1 MPSAVPNQDVVILLH
16 GIGLSK
22 WSLSL
27 LSRSLKRAGYDTIN
41 ITYPS
46 TKLSLHH
53 LADWLHEKYLTP
65 ALWEKYS
72 KVHFVTH
79 SMGGLLARRYLN
91 HYRTSLDLH
100 KIGRVV
106 MLGTPNGGSE
116 IADAM
121 RGFPPYKWMFGP
133 AGQELTTMAQSENKD
148 TSFFE
153 VGIIAGNA
161 GWLYPISGLFFKGK
175 HDGRVAVER
184 TKLTDMKDHIVIRAS
199 HTLMVYRRKVHQEI
213 IHFLKHGTF
222 SQSRS
227 K

>member
-1 MPSAVPNQDVVILLH
+1 MSKTSPNQEVVILLH

-46 TKLSLHH
+46 TKLSLDHIS
-53 LADWLHEKYLTP
+53 DWLAEKHLTSSV
-65 ALWEKYS
+65 WDSYS
-72 KVHFVTH
+72 KIHFVTH
-79 SMGGLLARRYLN
+79 SMGGLVARRYLN
-91 HYRTSLDLH
+91 KFRETLNPD
-100 KIGRVV
+100 KMGRVV
-106 MLGTPNGGSE
+106 MLGTPNQGSE

-121 RGFPPYKWMFGP
+121 LRFPPYKWMFGP
-133 AGQELTTMAQSENKD
+133 AGQELSTTAQSLNQD
-148 TSFFE
+148 VSYFE
-153 VGIIAGNA
+153 VGVIAGTA

-184 TKLTDMKDHIVIRAS
+184 TKLHDMKDHMVIRAS
-199 HTLMVYRRKVHQEI
+199 HTLMIYKRKVHKEI
-213 IHFLKHGTF
+213 IHFLKHGKF
-222 SQSRS
+222 S

>member
-1 MPSAVPNQDVVILLH
+1 MDKEVVVLLH

-27 LSRSLKRAGYDTIN
+27 TSRSLKRARYDTIN

-46 TKLSLHH
+46 TKLSLDHI
-53 LADWLHEKYLTP
+53 ADWLNAKYLTP
-65 ALWEKYS
+65 DLWDRYS

-79 SMGGLLARRYLN
+79 SMGGLVARRYLN
-91 HYRTSLDLH
+91 KFRDHLNAD

-106 MLGTPNGGSE
+106 MLGTPNQGSE

-121 RGFPPYKWMFGP
+121 LRFPPYRWMFGP
-133 AGQELTTMAQSENKD
+133 AGQELSTTAQTNSKD
-148 TSFFE
+148 IIFFE
-153 VGIIAGNA
+153 VGVIAGTA

-184 TKLTDMKDHIVIRAS
+184 TKLTGMKDHMIIRAS
-199 HTLMVYRRKVHQEI
+199 HTLMIYRRKVHREI
-213 IHFLKHGTF
+213 IHFLKSGQF
-222 SQSRS
+222 
-227 K
+227 KKA

>member
-1 MPSAVPNQDVVILLH
+1 MKTSRANQEAVILLH

-22 WSLSL
+22 WSLSYTSL
-27 LSRSLKRAGYDTIN
+27 TLKRAGYDTIN

-46 TKLSLHH
+46 TKLSLDHI
-53 LADWLHEKYLTP
+53 ADWLNEKHLTQDF
-65 ALWEKYS
+65 WNHYS
-72 KVHFVTH
+72 KIHFVTH
-79 SMGGLLARRYLN
+79 SMGGLVARRYLN
-91 HYRTSLDLH
+91 KFRDTLPAE

-121 RGFPPYKWMFGP
+121 MCFPPYKWLFGP
-133 AGQELTTMAQSENKD
+133 AGQELTTATQTANKD
-148 TSFFE
+148 TAFFE
-153 VGIIAGNA
+153 TGIIAGTA

-184 TKLTDMKDHIVIRAS
+184 TKLTDMKDHMVIRAS
-199 HTLMVYRRKVHQEI
+199 HTMMIYRRNVHKEI
-213 IHFLKHGTF
+213 IYFLKNGTF
-222 SQSRS
+222 S